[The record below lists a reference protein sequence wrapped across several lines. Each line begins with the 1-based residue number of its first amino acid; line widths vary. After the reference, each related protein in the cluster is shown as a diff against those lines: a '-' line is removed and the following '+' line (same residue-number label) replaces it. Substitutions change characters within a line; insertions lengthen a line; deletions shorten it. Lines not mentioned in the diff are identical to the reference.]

1 MPGEDSS
8 DKKKKKKKK
17 KKKAQDSGTTTK
29 EQAVSAV
36 GGEAESLLDSVD
48 KQSTTKSSQARTFS
62 NGLVIEELSM
72 GKPDGKRASPG
83 SQVALCLVFDYW
95 STSLPRQSH
104 IFFQALA

>member
-17 KKKAQDSGTTTK
+17 KKKTQDSGTTK

-36 GGEAESLLDSVD
+36 GGEAKSLLNSDD

-83 SQVALCLVFDYW
+83 SQVALRLVFDYW
-95 STSLPRQSH
+95 STSLQRQSH